1 MTAGLDSAAEGGM
14 PDGIASAFRAM
25 LPLLLAAAA
34 AVVMSVAVVPSLDL
48 VHLNQISDCGIAV
61 VLAVSLTAVNG
72 FTGQFSIGHS
82 GFMALGGYV
91 AGGLVYYLSWRWFGD
106 ADPHG
111 GRLSWI
117 GIGPTGPLASWGD
130 VLFLGTL
137 LVGAVIAAAVGWLVG
152 LPSIRL
158 RGDYL
163 AIVTLGF
170 CEIVRILIQGTPGQL
185 SELTTP
191 AVNTIPLHD
200 EMLHLGG
207 SLNLSNIPA
216 YASASWIVAAAVL
229 TILVTLR
236 LKYSAY
242 GRSLLSIREDE
253 IAARACGVDVTK
265 RKVRAFV
272 FAAFFAGIGGGLYA
286 MKNPG
291 SIDAKDLGFQ
301 KSFEII
307 IMVVLGGLGSVS
319 GAVLAAILLTLLPQW
334 LMGFASYRMVIYA
347 LLLIVMM
354 IVRPQGLFGVREIW
368 EYLPRRRRVP

>member
-1 MTAGLDSAAEGGM
+1 MTALPRALM
-14 PDGIASAFRAM
+14 PVFLA
-25 LPLLLAAAA
+25 LAAAVA
-34 AVVMSVAVVPSLDL
+34 MSVAVVPAPNLD
-48 VHLNQISDCGIAV
+48 HLNQISDCGIAV

-82 GFMALGGYV
+82 GFMAVGGYF
-91 AGGLVYYLSWRWFGD
+91 AGALVYYLSWKWFGN

-117 GIGPTGPLASWGD
+117 GIGPAGPIASWGD
-130 VLFLGTL
+130 LLFLGCL
-137 LVGAVIAAAVGWLVG
+137 LLGAVAAAAVGWVVG

-170 CEIVRILIQGTPGQL
+170 CEIVRILIQGTPEQL
-185 SELTTP
+185 SDTT
-191 AVNTIPLHD
+191 AVPVNSIPLRQ
-200 EMLHLGG
+200 EMTHLGG
-207 SLNLSNIPA
+207 ALTFSNIPP

-229 TILVTLR
+229 TLAATLR

-242 GRSLLSIREDE
+242 GRSLLSVREDE
-253 IAARACGVDVTK
+253 IAARAVGVDVT
-265 RKVRAFV
+265 RLKVRVFV
-272 FAAFFAGIGGGLYA
+272 FAAFFAGIGGGLSA

-291 SIDAKDLGFQ
+291 TIDASYLGFQ

-319 GAVLAAILLTLLPQW
+319 GATLAAILLTLLPQW
-334 LMGFASYRMVIYA
+334 LLSLADYRMVIYA
-347 LLLIVMM
+347 LLLIVVM

-368 EYLPRRRRVP
+368 DYLPRRRRPR